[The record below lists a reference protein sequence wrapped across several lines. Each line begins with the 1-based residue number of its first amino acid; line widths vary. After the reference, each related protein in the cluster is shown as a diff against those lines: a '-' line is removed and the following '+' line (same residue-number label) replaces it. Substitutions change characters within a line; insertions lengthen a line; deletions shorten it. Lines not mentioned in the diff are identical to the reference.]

1 MNTKLIRKIL
11 LITAV
16 LLVIIL
22 SFFFID
28 RSRRKKVIYE
38 DLKIEFDLHDIE
50 YGSDVKA
57 RDLIRSHNGTLKT
70 VNEPDTFVLG
80 EQTLSYILS
89 ETEERYH
96 QKVEKTFQIAVNV
109 SDTQPPI
116 IETEKDSITVY
127 TGSVCDLKENILKV
141 YDPVDGAIEDF
152 EIRSDSD
159 LSRPG
164 TYEVNIKAKD
174 RNGLSSE
181 ASYQLIVRN
190 RPLSANE
197 AFDRI
202 FDILTQNYGYN
213 EAAACGI
220 LANIRFESNFE
231 PDVGDY
237 YYGLCQWGGSR
248 QEDLYSYCADNSLDA
263 SSIEGQLSFMEYEL
277 RNYYTGVRD
286 YLLNVENSANGAWN
300 AGDYFCRYYEGAA
313 SAEGRG
319 DLAASYFN

>member
-1 MNTKLIRKIL
+1 MNTRPVRKTL
-11 LITAV
+11 LIITV
-16 LLVIIL
+16 LLVFVL

-28 RSRRKKVIYE
+28 RSRRKDAIYE
-38 DLKIEFDLHDIE
+38 DLNIEFDLQDIE

-57 RDLIRSHNGTLKT
+57 MDLVRCHNGTLEI
-70 VNEPDTFVLG
+70 VNDPDTLALG

-96 QKVEKTFQIAVNV
+96 QKVEKTFQIAISV
-109 SDTQPPI
+109 SDSQGPI
-116 IETEKDSITVY
+116 IETKKDSITLY
-127 TGSVCDLKENILKV
+127 TGSVYDLKENILQV

-152 EIRSDSD
+152 EISSDAE
-159 LSRPG
+159 LSKPG
-164 TYEVNIKAKD
+164 TYKVQIRAKD

-181 ASYQLIVRN
+181 TSYQLIVRN

-197 AFDRI
+197 AFDHI
-202 FDILTQNYGYN
+202 FNILTQNYGYN

-231 PDVGDY
+231 PDVGGY

-248 QEDLYSYCADNSLDA
+248 KEDLYSYCTENSLDA
-263 SSIEGQLSFMEYEL
+263 SSLEGQLSFMEHEL
-277 RNYYTGVRD
+277 RNSYTGVRN
-286 YLLNVENSANGAWN
+286 YLLNVENSANGSWN

>member
-1 MNTKLIRKIL
+1 MNRAPIRKIL
-11 LITAV
+11 LITSI
-16 LLVIIL
+16 LLIFIL
-22 SFFFID
+22 SFFIID
-28 RSRRKKVIYE
+28 RSRRKKAIYE
-38 DLKIEFDLHDIE
+38 DLNIEFDLHDIE
-50 YGSDVKA
+50 YGSDTKA
-57 RDLIRSHNGTLKT
+57 RDLVLSHNGTLDT
-70 VNEPDTFVLG
+70 VNEPDTFTLG

-96 QKVEKTFQIAVNV
+96 QKVEKDFQIVVNIT
-109 SDTQPPI
+109 DTKPPL
-116 IETEKDSITVY
+116 IEMEKDSVTVY
-127 TGSVCDLKENILKV
+127 SGSVYDPKENVLKV
-141 YDPVDGAIEDF
+141 HDPVDGAIEDF
-152 EIRSDSD
+152 EISSDAD
-159 LSRPG
+159 LSKPG
-164 TYEVNIKAKD
+164 EYEVKIRAED

-181 ASYQLIVRN
+181 TSYQLIVRN

-202 FDILTQNYGYN
+202 FDILTRNYGYN

-248 QEDLYSYCADNSLDA
+248 KDSLYSYCADSSLDA
-263 SSIEGQLSFMEYEL
+263 ASIEGQLSFMEYEL